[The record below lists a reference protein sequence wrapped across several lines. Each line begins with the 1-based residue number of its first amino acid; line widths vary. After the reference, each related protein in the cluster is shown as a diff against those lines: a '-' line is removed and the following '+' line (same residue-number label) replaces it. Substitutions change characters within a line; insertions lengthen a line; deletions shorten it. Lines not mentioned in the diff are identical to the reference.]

1 MKTII
6 DYKKEIVS
14 LVQQMEKEHGGLVKS
29 VSVFVT
35 DEICGIE
42 PTTGEE
48 VSVRKYDV
56 DINFKF

>member
-6 DYKKEIVS
+6 DYQKQIVS

-29 VSVFVT
+29 VMVFVN

-42 PTTGEE
+42 PMTGEE
-48 VSVRKYDV
+48 VSERKYDV
-56 DINFKF
+56 EIEF

>member
-14 LVQQMEKEHGGLVKS
+14 LIQKMEQEHGELVKS
-29 VSVFVT
+29 VMVSVT

-42 PTTGEE
+42 HMTGEE
-48 VSVRKYDV
+48 ISERKYDV
-56 DINFKF
+56 DINF